1 MINYYLLR
9 RGHSLDMPS
18 ACKRS
23 FPGSCVCLY
32 LLEDRLLA
40 FNAKVNARRSYKGDF
55 TYSRSIF
62 ENDIKKK
69 KDILRCQGSCQFFS
83 IVRRFDTDFSCV
95 INVKFYH

>member
-55 TYSRSIF
+55 TYFRGIF
-62 ENDIKKK
+62 KNDIKKK
-69 KDILRCQGSCQFFS
+69 KDYTEVSGQLSIFQHCQT
-83 IVRRFDTDFSCV
+83 V
-95 INVKFYH
+95 